1 MTIKTPTVFIS
12 YSWDDEFHK
21 GWVRELADKLIENG
35 IDVYLDQYDLEF
47 GDRLPEFMERKITNS
62 DFVLIVCTENYKM
75 KSDNRKAE

>member
-47 GDRLPEFMERKITNS
+47 
-62 DFVLIVCTENYKM
+62 
-75 KSDNRKAE
+75 